1 MFQNRLFIDFFSG
14 NDIIIKCAVSG
25 RGKKGGVFMSGL
37 FAWIKSLFM
46 KLITFLRLR
55 GVGPVVADFEDPS
68 VPEPPFDAVCYYG
81 CPNSNKAKKLQ
92 LGKKALR

>member
-1 MFQNRLFIDFFSG
+1 
-14 NDIIIKCAVSG
+14 
-25 RGKKGGVFMSGL
+25 MSGL

-55 GVGPVVADFEDPS
+55 GVGPVVADFEEAS